1 MTGLS
6 HKTLT
11 LPKWLLGTDRKVENA
26 IDRRA
31 STWETGVVPKS
42 KQVSVA
48 EHCVQL
54 VDYDRHKI
62 AFRPYLMNCL
72 RAFRKQKADRAHEFE
87 ILSEIDPTTRQWPIF
102 LIHYGPSASVLDF
115 AFEKLLH
122 IDDAECWQQPVLV
135 CRTQTTLGEVWA
147 RHVQMHTEVWGVHK
161 SELHG
166 WVGRASKSELVEAGR
181 RYLLWGNRF
190 RDPVV
195 VANREFLLDRI
206 GGLPEDKLRSL
217 ATLDSLEFGSEL
229 WRHLRTIGV

>member
-1 MTGLS
+1 MTELS

-11 LPKWLLGTDRKVENA
+11 LPKWLLGTDRKVENT
-26 IDRRA
+26 IDKRA
-31 STWETGVVPKS
+31 STWETGVVPES

-54 VDYDRHKI
+54 VDYDRHKV

-135 CRTQTTLGEVWA
+135 CRILRYGEFTNRSYTDGLGGHPRVSLSKRAADTCSGATDSEIRTSSPIESFFWTALEGFRRTNYAPSPRWIALSSA
-147 RHVQMHTEVWGVHK
+147 RSCGDISGQ
-161 SELHG
+161 
-166 WVGRASKSELVEAGR
+166 
-181 RYLLWGNRF
+181 
-190 RDPVV
+190 
-195 VANREFLLDRI
+195 
-206 GGLPEDKLRSL
+206 
-217 ATLDSLEFGSEL
+217 
-229 WRHLRTIGV
+229 